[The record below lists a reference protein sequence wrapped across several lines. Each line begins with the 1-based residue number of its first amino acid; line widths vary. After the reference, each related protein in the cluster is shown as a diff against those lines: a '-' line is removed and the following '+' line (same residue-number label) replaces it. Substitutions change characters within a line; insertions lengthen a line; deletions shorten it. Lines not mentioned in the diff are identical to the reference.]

1 MKITLPVHHFPPRYS
16 AGTELY
22 TFRLARW
29 LIAHGHEVE
38 VICVE
43 AIDQGQPG
51 ELSATSDRYE
61 GISVWR
67 LAFNLIDAPE
77 RLRWNYNN
85 PLLGAWF
92 ADYLRRAQ
100 PDLVHFQAGYLLGLA
115 PLAAAHAA
123 GVPTV
128 LTLHD
133 YWFLCPRTTLLRGD
147 GRLCTSIPTDPG
159 GCAWCIRKEQR
170 RYQVADAISNG
181 LAGTITQKLFLSDE
195 RDAIADRRAGL
206 LPALALLDAV
216 IAPSR
221 FLAEQFA
228 AFVPAERLHI
238 ARYGLDL
245 TPFQQSHQH
254 SVSETLRI
262 GYIGQIAQHK
272 GVHLLIDAF
281 RQLQAGSRPA
291 ELHVYGGLEA
301 QPRYVESVRRLAGD
315 DPRIQL
321 HGRFTNSDVASI
333 LADLDVVVVP
343 SIWYENSPL
352 AIMEAQAAG
361 TPVVTAAL
369 GGMAELVHNGVD
381 GLHFQPAD
389 AADLARTLQRLIDEP
404 ELLPA
409 LRSGAATPRAIDD
422 EMRQLVTIYDS
433 VAQPAIALD
442 AALR

>member
-16 AGTELY
+16 AGAELY
-22 TFRLARW
+22 AFRLARW
-29 LIAHGHEVE
+29 LLAHGHEVE

-43 AIDQGQPG
+43 EIDQGQPG
-51 ELSATSDRYE
+51 ELRAAEDIYE
-61 GISVWR
+61 GIPVWR
-67 LAFNLIDAPE
+67 LSFNLIDAPE
-77 RLRWNYNN
+77 RLHWNYDN
-85 PLLGAWF
+85 PLLGSWF

-115 PLAAAHAA
+115 PLAAAHTA

-147 GRLCTSIPTDPG
+147 GTLCTSIPNHPA

-170 RYQVADAISNG
+170 RYQIADRISGG
-181 LAGTITQKLFLSDE
+181 LAGTIAQHIVLHKESA
-195 RDAIADRRAGL
+195 AIADRRAQL
-206 LPALALLDAV
+206 LPALTLPDAV

-221 FLAEQFA
+221 FLAEQYA
-228 AFVPAERLHI
+228 PFVPAERLHI

-245 TPFQQSHQH
+245 TPFQQLDQH
-254 SVSETLRI
+254 DASETLRI

-281 RQLQAGSRPA
+281 RQLDTHNRPA
-291 ELHVYGGLEA
+291 ELHIYGGLEA
-301 QPRYVESVRRLAGD
+301 QPRYVESVRRLASD

-361 TPVVTAAL
+361 TPVVTSAL
-369 GGMAELVHNGVD
+369 GGMAELVRDGID

-389 AADLARTLQRLIDEP
+389 AADLARTLQRLIDETK
-404 ELLPA
+404 LLPI
-409 LRSGAATPRAIDD
+409 LRSGTAT
-422 EMRQLVTIYDS
+422 
-433 VAQPAIALD
+433 
-442 AALR
+442 